1 MRPMHGTD
9 LKRLHREWRRRTD
22 HRLALL
28 LDGVQQPYNV
38 GAIIRTAAAFG
49 VEHLYLAGGVPSP
62 RNAKVQKTAL
72 GTERLLGWS
81 HHESGAEALAAVR
94 EDGFTLVGVELTST
108 ASPLAEL
115 DLGDA
120 TCLAVGHE
128 ERGLSG
134 PLLTACAALAYVPT
148 PGKVGSL
155 NVANATSIAL
165 YEARRQEWS
174 APG

>member
-1 MRPMHGTD
+1 MQGTD
-9 LKRLHREWRRRTD
+9 LKRLHRDWRRRTD

-28 LDGVQQPYNV
+28 LDGVQQPFNV

-72 GTERLLGWS
+72 GTDRLLGWS
-81 HHESGAEALAAVR
+81 HHDSAPDALAAVR
-94 EDGFTLVGVELTST
+94 DDGYTLVGLELTST

-115 DLGDA
+115 AIGDA
-120 TCLAVGHE
+120 TCVAVGHE
-128 ERGLSG
+128 DRGL
-134 PLLTACAALAYVPT
+134 TAAVLAGCAALAYVPT

-155 NVANATSIAL
+155 NVATATSIAL
-165 YEARRQEWS
+165 YEARRQEW
-174 APG
+174 AGPA